1 MQNKQELQQNIE
13 LVNTMK
19 VITQAYEEIS
29 IMRMQKI
36 RNSVLKTRDFL
47 VNLSGVYYDAKQSH
61 NRFMRILIEA
71 DEADTISPY
80 AILPI
85 NGKKLAVYL
94 SANER
99 MNGDIISKVFHGF
112 ANYIKAN
119 PDNEILI
126 VGRIGKELYLQRS
139 DLPKNYIY
147 LEIPDDN
154 VKLEHMKDLV
164 EHMVRYQEI
173 NMFYGKF
180 LNVVNQE
187 AAVSNITGD
196 KPFDSKIFHN
206 EQKAREEE
214 QSKRKFLYEPSIE
227 DIYKFFE
234 TQIFSALLKHTIDE
248 SHLARYASRIKAMDE
263 SMANIDIKAK
273 ALQSEERK
281 LKKSTQNKKQN
292 EAIAG
297 FALW

>member
-1 MQNKQELQQNIE
+1 MQNKQDLQQNIE
-13 LVNTMK
+13 LVSTLKM
-19 VITQAYEEIS
+19 ITQAYEEIS

-47 VNLSGVYYDAKQSH
+47 VQLSGVFYDTKQSH
-61 NRFMRILIEA
+61 NRFLKLLINY
-71 DEADTISPY
+71 DDVDRISPY
-80 AILPI
+80 ALLPQ

-99 MNGDIISKVFHGF
+99 MNGEIISKVFHSF
-112 ANYIKAN
+112 ADYIKEKEKT
-119 PDNEILI
+119 NEEYDILI
-126 VGRIGKELYLQRS
+126 VGRIGKELYLQRG
-139 DLPKNYIY
+139 DMPEKYTY

-154 VKLEHMKDLV
+154 VKLEDMKNLV
-164 EHMVRYQEI
+164 HQMIQYQEI
-173 NMFYGKF
+173 DMFYGQF
-180 LNVVNQE
+180 VNVINQE
-187 AAVSNITGD
+187 AATSNITGD
-196 KPFDSKIFHN
+196 KPFDSKLFKA
-206 EQKAREEE
+206 QKEDP
-214 QSKRKFLYEPSIE
+214 KRKFLYEPSID
-227 DIYKFFE
+227 DIYTFFE

-263 SMANIDIKAK
+263 SMANIDAKAK
-273 ALQSEERK
+273 VLRAEERK

>member
-1 MQNKQELQQNIE
+1 MQNKQDLKENIE
-13 LVNTMK
+13 LVSTLKM
-19 VITQAYEEIS
+19 ITQAYEEIS

-36 RNSVLKTRDFL
+36 RTSVLKTREFL
-47 VNLSGVYYDAKQSH
+47 VNLSGVYYDTKQSH
-61 NRFMRILIEA
+61 NRFLKLLISSG
-71 DEADTISPY
+71 DLDRISPY
-80 AILPI
+80 SLLPQ

-99 MNGDIISKVFHGF
+99 MNGEIISKVFHIF
-112 ANYIKAN
+112 AEYIKDKA
-119 PDNEILI
+119 DTDILI

-139 DLPKNYIY
+139 DLPSKFDY

-154 VKLEHMKDLV
+154 VKLEHLSELV
-164 EHMVRYQEI
+164 ERMIQYQEI
-173 NMFYGKF
+173 DMFYGKF
-180 LNVVNQE
+180 VNVVNQE
-187 AAVSNITGD
+187 AADSNITGD
-196 KPFDSKIFHN
+196 KPFDSKLFDPD
-206 EQKAREEE
+206 EEAKE
-214 QSKRKFLYEPSIE
+214 KRKFLYEPSIE

-273 ALQSEERK
+273 LLKSEERK
-281 LKKSTQNKKQN
+281 LKKSLQNKKQN